1 MANTAF
7 KNIHHFQKYSQETRG
22 TNEKEWILSPKQE
35 LCLYKQT
42 QIKDDNTSTNAHYS
56 ECIYQDIA
64 SLIHINC
71 AKTELAQVKKKKG
84 IISYYFLKQNEELID
99 FNALIQ
105 NIREDFV
112 PKSLKCKKTK
122 EHYSIELILEA
133 VKAVVYER
141 EEYKKIRKKIIELII
156 VDALCDHYDRNP
168 SNIALIRNYDKTI
181 NKQFSF
187 SPIYDN
193 GTSLCMSLPVGVA
206 KMYLEM
212 ENGIEVLDNNIIS
225 KIGFS
230 DTRGTSYKNLLE
242 YIFKHYAKDAYD
254 IVKNI
259 EYNIT
264 EDNLTNIVFST
275 KYKNLDKYHKKLLL
289 IKVLYNKNK
298 ILNLYKKY
306 EFKEEKEKIKHL

>member
-1 MANTAF
+1 MANEEF
-7 KNIHHFQKYSQETRG
+7 KNIHHFQKYYQETRG
-22 TNEKEWILSPKQE
+22 TNEKEWVLSPSNQ
-35 LCLYKQT
+35 LFLYKQT

-71 AKTELAQVKKKKG
+71 AKAELAQIKKKKG

-99 FNALIQ
+99 FNVLIQ
-105 NIREDFV
+105 NIRQDFI
-112 PKSLKCKKTK
+112 PKSLKCKKTG

-156 VDALCDHYDRNP
+156 MDALCDHYDRNP
-168 SNIALIRNYDKTI
+168 SNIALIRNYNKTI

-193 GTSLCMSLPVGVA
+193 GTSLYMSLPVEVA
-206 KMYLEM
+206 QMYLEM
-212 ENGIEVLDNNIIS
+212 ENGIEILDNNIIS

-230 DTRGTSYKNLLE
+230 DTRGASYKDLLE
-242 YIFKHYAKDAYD
+242 YIFKHYSNDTND
-254 IVKNI
+254 IINNI
-259 EYNIT
+259 EYYIT
-264 EDNLTNIVFST
+264 EDNLTNIVFSS

-298 ILNLYKKY
+298 ILNLNKKY
-306 EFKEEKEKIKHL
+306 R

>member
-1 MANTAF
+1 M
-7 KNIHHFQKYSQETRG
+7 
-22 TNEKEWILSPKQE
+22 
-35 LCLYKQT
+35 
-42 QIKDDNTSTNAHYS
+42 
-56 ECIYQDIA
+56 
-64 SLIHINC
+64 
-71 AKTELAQVKKKKG
+71 
-84 IISYYFLKQNEELID
+84 
-99 FNALIQ
+99 
-105 NIREDFV
+105 
-112 PKSLKCKKTK
+112 
-122 EHYSIELILEA
+122 
-133 VKAVVYER
+133 
-141 EEYKKIRKKIIELII
+141 
-156 VDALCDHYDRNP
+156 DALCDHYDRNP

-193 GTSLCMSLPVGVA
+193 GTSLCMSLPVEVA

>member
-1 MANTAF
+1 MANEEF
-7 KNIHHFQKYSQETRG
+7 KNIHHFQKYYQETRG
-22 TNEKEWILSPKQE
+22 TNEKEWVLSPSNQ
-35 LCLYKQT
+35 LFLYKQT
-42 QIKDDNTSTNAHYS
+42 QIKEDNTSTNAHYS

-71 AKTELAQVKKKKG
+71 AKAELAQIKKKKG

-105 NIREDFV
+105 NIRQDFI
-112 PKSLKCKKTK
+112 PKSLKCKKTG

-133 VKAVVYER
+133 VKAVVYAR
-141 EEYKKIRKKIIELII
+141 EEYKKIRKKIVELII
-156 VDALCDHYDRNP
+156 MDALCDHYDRNP
-168 SNIALIRNYDKTI
+168 SNMALIRNYNKTI

-193 GTSLCMSLPVGVA
+193 GTSLYMSLPVEVA
-206 KMYLEM
+206 QMYLEM
-212 ENGIEVLDNNIIS
+212 ENGIEILDNNIIS

-230 DTRGTSYKNLLE
+230 DTRGASYKDLLE
-242 YIFKHYAKDAYD
+242 YIFKHYFNDTND
-254 IVKNI
+254 IVNNI
-259 EYNIT
+259 EYYIT
-264 EDNLTNIVFST
+264 EDNLTNIVFSS

>member
-1 MANTAF
+1 MANTEF

-42 QIKDDNTSTNAHYS
+42 QVKNDNTSTNAHYG

-71 AKTELAQVKKKKG
+71 AKAELAQIKKKKG
-84 IISYYFLKQNEELID
+84 IISYYFLEKDEELID

-122 EHYSIELILEA
+122 EHYSIELILES

-141 EEYKKIRKKIIELII
+141 EEYKKIRKKIVELII
-156 VDALCDHYDRNP
+156 MDALCDHYDRNP
-168 SNIALIRNYDKTI
+168 SNIALIRNYNKAI

-193 GTSLCMSLPVGVA
+193 GTSLCMSLPIEVA
-206 KMYLEM
+206 KNYLEM
-212 ENGIEVLDNNIIS
+212 ENGIEVLDNNIVS

-230 DTRGTSYKNLLE
+230 DTRGTSYKKLLE
-242 YIFKHYAKDAYD
+242 YIFKHYPNDTND
-254 IVKNI
+254 IIKNI
-259 EYNIT
+259 ESNIT
-264 EDNLTNIVFST
+264 EDNLINIAFST

-298 ILNLYKKY
+298 ILNLHKKY
-306 EFKEEKEKIKHL
+306 SYTGKEKIKRI

>member
-1 MANTAF
+1 MANEEF
-7 KNIHHFQKYSQETRG
+7 KNIHHFQKYYQETRG
-22 TNEKEWILSPKQE
+22 TNEKEWVLSPSNQ
-35 LCLYKQT
+35 LFLYKQT

-71 AKTELAQVKKKKG
+71 AKAELAQIKKKKG

-99 FNALIQ
+99 FNVLIQ
-105 NIREDFV
+105 NIRQDFI
-112 PKSLKCKKTK
+112 PKSLKCKKTG

-156 VDALCDHYDRNP
+156 MDALCDHYDRNP
-168 SNIALIRNYDKTI
+168 SNIALIRNYNKTI

-193 GTSLCMSLPVGVA
+193 GTSLYMSLPVEVA
-206 KMYLEM
+206 QMYLEM
-212 ENGIEVLDNNIIS
+212 ENGIEILDNNIIS

-230 DTRGTSYKNLLE
+230 DTRGASYKDLLE
-242 YIFKHYAKDAYD
+242 YIFKHYSNDTND
-254 IVKNI
+254 IINNI
-259 EYNIT
+259 EYYIT
-264 EDNLTNIVFST
+264 EDNLTNIVFSS

-298 ILNLYKKY
+298 ILNLNKKY
-306 EFKEEKEKIKHL
+306 RYKEKIKHL

>member
-1 MANTAF
+1 MANTEF

-42 QIKDDNTSTNAHYS
+42 QVKNDNTSTNAHYG

-71 AKTELAQVKKKKG
+71 AKAELAQIKKKKG
-84 IISYYFLKQNEELID
+84 IISYYFLEKDEELID

-122 EHYSIELILEA
+122 EHYSIELILES

-141 EEYKKIRKKIIELII
+141 EEYKKIRKKIVELII
-156 VDALCDHYDRNP
+156 MDALCDHYDRNP
-168 SNIALIRNYDKTI
+168 SNIALIRNYNKAI

-193 GTSLCMSLPVGVA
+193 GTSLCMSLPIEVA
-206 KMYLEM
+206 KNYLEM
-212 ENGIEVLDNNIIS
+212 ENGIEVLDNNIVS

-230 DTRGTSYKNLLE
+230 DTRGTSYKKLLE
-242 YIFKHYAKDAYD
+242 YIFKHYPNDTND
-254 IVKNI
+254 IIKNI
-259 EYNIT
+259 ESNIT
-264 EDNLTNIVFST
+264 EDNLINIAFST

-298 ILNLYKKY
+298 ILSLHKKY
-306 EFKEEKEKIKHL
+306 SYKEKEKIKRI